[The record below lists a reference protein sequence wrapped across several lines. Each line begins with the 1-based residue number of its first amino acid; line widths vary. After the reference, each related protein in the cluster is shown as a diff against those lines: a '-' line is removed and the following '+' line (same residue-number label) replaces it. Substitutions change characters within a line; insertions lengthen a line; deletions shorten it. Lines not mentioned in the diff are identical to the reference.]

1 MSTTP
6 ETPEIPKVPVTSTS
20 HKEEKEPNFFSENK
34 KLIYTALVVILMLVF
49 IFENLEPVK
58 FWLLFVGIELPMVI
72 VILLFFSI
80 GAIWVWVYSY
90 FTKKELKRKIK
101 SLESRLKKYESL

>member
-1 MSTTP
+1 MSTTS
-6 ETPEIPKVPVTSTS
+6 ETPEIPKVPVTSGS

-34 KLIYTALVVILMLVF
+34 KLIYTGIIIILMLVF
-49 IFENLEPVK
+49 IFENLEPVE

-80 GAIWVWVYSY
+80 GAISVWVYSY
-90 FTKKELKRKIK
+90 FTKKELRKKIK
-101 SLESRLKKYESL
+101 SLETRLKKYETL